1 MQSPDDKPLWQ
12 ILESLLAKLKPAQRA
27 LAQSFVDQARR
38 SATGHIPLTE
48 LLQSHFGDNASN
60 RALAGLRQSKK
71 RLNEELAALG
81 AGIELVVDESGKLE
95 TRTCYLQAP
104 ASKGAEI
111 EELADVLNYDRDRG
125 KHVAPKARPLNE
137 SVTVEIPISYSHVN
151 KKLVRELHERL
162 QKVLDARQSK
172 ARHFLRRDERDT
184 ELSAPFD
191 PQIAALFKDGS
202 IALFMLSVDFFDS
215 GYCQKK
221 EVPKFIDT
229 KGKNRKGKRAICVPV
244 ALEHPHLEHV
254 PKKFKQRV
262 IAFHEGSDERKKSWR
277 QLCEEGRAS
286 DKDAYLHYIADEIIK
301 AAEAL
306 AWPDDPP
313 PDGSPSGRRDKRRRT
328 EDAIHE
334 LAGLIPK
341 DIDVERC
348 TQLRAKHLGTLD
360 RNHEDGLAASA
371 DEAGVDLIPTLI
383 EWAKDQT
390 APPFCALLGEYG
402 TGKTVSCQMLADQV
416 NTERKKPE
424 SGALPLAL
432 YFDLRRVDSK
442 RLGEFAVEPII
453 EQLLKSADH
462 AHKLKARELIDWV
475 RVNPALVIFDG
486 LDEVLVHLNP
496 KQGQDFTRA
505 LWSIYPPSHW
515 QRYAD
520 KDAAPIAAPANRPNT
535 VSKLLMSCRSHYFR
549 TIADERA
556 LLVGQDRE
564 SIRASD
570 YRAYLILPFNDEQ
583 ILDYLKRNFPQRDPA
598 RTIALIADIHN
609 LKELAQRPVL
619 LRHIGAELA
628 ALEQRKIAGQAI
640 NTAVLYGLFVERWL
654 SRDDAKH
661 QLSLPH
667 KEVLMEHLAAELT
680 RRGVRELGYERVE
693 DWLDR
698 FIAAR
703 PKWEGVYRATD
714 REILKEDLRT
724 ATFIVR
730 PDEKKFRFAHTSL
743 QEYFLAGYLLHGLMA
758 GEADSCRLPPPSS
771 ETFNFFAE
779 RWQVA
784 DADHDDRLPD
794 AQRTLAALLE
804 QAAPGRSETAFA
816 AWLAL
821 HRLGLQPLR
830 PAGFDLS
837 GCDLSGWAIGSGAEG
852 LTLGA
857 ANFSHANLMQSRW
870 QGVQL
875 EGVRLDQA
883 NLSDS
888 EWHEAHLDN
897 ATARGA
903 DLDGAIFRHSRLVN
917 ADFSEAEHSGAHY
930 LFCER
935 TGAQLPPTPPHR
947 IAPSEDNAALA
958 VLWPQQLTG
967 HTGWVSACGFSADGR
982 WLASGGDDGTLR
994 LWDVAGRREAHRFEG
1009 HNGQVS
1015 ACGFSADGCWLVSG
1029 GEDGAVRLW
1038 DVAGRREAHCFE
1050 GHTGWVSAC
1059 GFSADGR
1066 WMVSGGADGA
1076 VRLWDVAGRREAHCF
1091 EGHTGWVSACGFSA
1105 DGRWLASG
1113 GEDGAV
1119 RLWDLAGRREAH
1131 CFEGHTGAVRACGFS
1146 ADGHWL
1152 ASGGDDG
1159 AVRLWDVAGRREAH
1173 RFEGHA
1179 VRVFT
1184 CKFSTDGR
1192 WLASGGGDSAVRVW
1206 DVAGRC
1212 EAHRFE
1218 GHSGWVFAC
1227 DFSVD
1232 GRWLA
1237 SGGEDGA
1244 VRLWDVAGRRE
1255 THRFKRHIGAVKAC
1269 GFSADGR
1276 WLASGDND
1284 GTLRLWDVAGRHE
1297 AHCFA
1302 GPGWV
1307 SACGFSADGRWLASG
1322 GADGA
1327 VRLWDVDRRRE
1338 AHRFE
1343 GHTGWVSACG
1353 FSADGRWLASGG
1365 SDGTLR
1371 LWDVAG
1377 RCEAHRFEGHTSAV
1391 RACGFS
1397 ADGRWLATG
1406 GEEDGT
1412 LRLWDLAGRREAHC
1426 FEGHAGRVLACGFS
1440 ADGRWLASGG
1450 DDGAVRLWDVAG
1462 RCEEHSFKGHS
1473 DQVLTCGFSADG
1485 RWLASGGGDG
1495 AVRLWDVAGRC
1506 EEHSF
1511 EGHTGRVSAC
1521 GFSVD
1526 GRWLASGGG
1535 DGAVRLWDVADRVCR
1550 AVFYHLP
1557 NGETASADL
1566 DRGRFIAAT
1575 PNAWRYLGYGG
1586 LIDGEW
1592 QTYPAEVFG
1601 AIPPMGEIGMESL

>member
-38 SATGHIPLTE
+38 SAAGRIPLTE
-48 LLQSHFGDNASN
+48 LLQSHFGDKAESS
-60 RALAGLRQSKK
+60 ALTNLRQSKQ
-71 RLNEELAALG
+71 RLNKELAALS

-111 EELADVLNYDRDRG
+111 EELADALNYDRDRG

-137 SVTVEIPISYSHVN
+137 SITVEIPISYSHVN

-172 ARHFLRRDERDT
+172 TKHLLRRDERDT
-184 ELSAPFD
+184 ELSDTLD
-191 PQIAALFKDGS
+191 PQIAALFKNGA
-202 IALFMLSVDFFDS
+202 IALFMLSVDFFNS
-215 GYCQKK
+215 NYCQKR
-221 EVPKFIDT
+221 EVPKFIDA
-229 KGKNRKGKRAICVPV
+229 KGKNRSGRAICVPV
-244 ALEHPHLEHV
+244 ALEHQHLEHV

-262 IAFHEGSDERKKSWR
+262 IAFYEGLDERQKSWR
-277 QLCEEGRAS
+277 QLCEEGHESEKEAF
-286 DKDAYLHYIADEIIK
+286 LHRIADEIIK

-306 AWPDDPP
+306 AGPDAPS
-313 PDGSPSGRRDKRRRT
+313 PDGSPSGGRDKRRRT

-341 DIDVERC
+341 DIDVKRC

-360 RNHEDGLAASA
+360 RKNEDGLAARA
-371 DEAGVDLIPTLI
+371 DESGVDLIPTLI
-383 EWAKDQT
+383 EWVKDQT

-416 NTERKKPE
+416 NTERKKSE

-432 YFDLRRVDSK
+432 YFDLRRVDAK

-475 RVNPALVIFDG
+475 RANPALVIFDG
-486 LDEVLVHLNP
+486 LDEVLVHLSP

-520 KDAAPIAAPANRPNT
+520 KDAASTAAPANRPNT
-535 VSKLLMSCRSHYFR
+535 ASKLLMSCRSHYFR

-583 ILDYLKRNFPQRDPA
+583 ILDYLKRNFPQRDP
-598 RTIALIADIHN
+598 TQMIELIADIHN

-619 LRHIGAELA
+619 LGHIGAELA

-654 SRDDAKH
+654 RRDDAKH

-667 KEVLMEHLAAELT
+667 KQVLMEHLAAELT

-703 PKWEGVYRATD
+703 PDWESVYRATD

-743 QEYFLAGYLLHGLMA
+743 QEYFLAGYLLHGLMV
-758 GEADSCRLPPPSS
+758 GEADSCRLPPPSP
-771 ETFNFFAE
+771 ETFTFFAE

-784 DADHDDRLPD
+784 DADHDDRLPV

-804 QAAPGRSETAFA
+804 QTAPGRSETAFG

-830 PAGFDLS
+830 PIGFDLR
-837 GCDLSGWAIGSGAEG
+837 GCDLSGWTINGGAEG

-857 ANFSHANLMQSRW
+857 ADFRQADLMQSRW
-870 QGVQL
+870 YGVQL
-875 EGVRLDQA
+875 EGVRLDHA

-888 EWHEAHLDN
+888 EWNEAHLDN
-897 ATARGA
+897 ATAGGA
-903 DLDGAIFRHSRLVN
+903 DLDGAIFRYSRLVN
-917 ADFSEAEHSGAHY
+917 ADFSGAEHTGARY

-935 TGAQLPPTPPHR
+935 TGTQLSPIPPTR
-947 IAPSEDNAALA
+947 IAPRNDDAALA
-958 VLWPQQLTG
+958 VLQPQVLTGYFNGVSACTFSPDGRWLVVGGINGAVRLCEVAIRAETYHFDGPADQVMACTFSPDGRWLAAGWEDGTVRLWDVATRVEAHTFGWPSDGVMACAFSPDGCLLAAGGRDGAVKLWDVANQVEIHSFGGLGESVTACAFSPDMHWFASGGEDGTVRLWEVASCTCHILGGHNGGVAHCAFSPDGRWLASSGGDKTIKVWNVASRACAYIFSEHTSVITACTFSPGGRWLALGGEDGTVRLWDVASRAEIHVFSGAKSDIFACTFSPDGRWLAVGRNDDTVRLWDMTSRTDVYAFGWDSSDVFTCAFSPDGRWLAAGGFDGTIKIWEVVSGAKVHRFGGHDAYWIRTCAFSPDGRWLAVGGIAGKLKLWEVASQTEVHSFDG
-967 HTGWVSACGFSADGR
+967 HTGFVFDCVFSPDGRWLVSGGDDGTVRLWDVTNRTEVHAFGGHGRVRVCVFSPDGRWLAVGSSDGTVKLWEIANRIGAHTFDEFGTRVIACAFSLDGRWLAAVGDNGTLRQWEVASGIEVYTFGGISGSFNDCAFSPDGR
-982 WLASGGDDGTLR
+982 WLASGGDDGT
-994 LWDVAGRREAHRFEG
+994 
-1009 HNGQVS
+1009 
-1015 ACGFSADGCWLVSG
+1015 
-1029 GEDGAVRLW
+1029 
-1038 DVAGRREAHCFE
+1038 
-1050 GHTGWVSAC
+1050 
-1059 GFSADGR
+1059 
-1066 WMVSGGADGA
+1066 
-1076 VRLWDVAGRREAHCF
+1076 
-1091 EGHTGWVSACGFSA
+1091 
-1105 DGRWLASG
+1105 
-1113 GEDGAV
+1113 
-1119 RLWDLAGRREAH
+1119 
-1131 CFEGHTGAVRACGFS
+1131 
-1146 ADGHWL
+1146 
-1152 ASGGDDG
+1152 
-1159 AVRLWDVAGRREAH
+1159 
-1173 RFEGHA
+1173 
-1179 VRVFT
+1179 
-1184 CKFSTDGR
+1184 
-1192 WLASGGGDSAVRVW
+1192 
-1206 DVAGRC
+1206 
-1212 EAHRFE
+1212 
-1218 GHSGWVFAC
+1218 
-1227 DFSVD
+1227 
-1232 GRWLA
+1232 
-1237 SGGEDGA
+1237 
-1244 VRLWDVAGRRE
+1244 
-1255 THRFKRHIGAVKAC
+1255 
-1269 GFSADGR
+1269 
-1276 WLASGDND
+1276 
-1284 GTLRLWDVAGRHE
+1284 
-1297 AHCFA
+1297 
-1302 GPGWV
+1302 
-1307 SACGFSADGRWLASG
+1307 
-1322 GADGA
+1322 
-1327 VRLWDVDRRRE
+1327 
-1338 AHRFE
+1338 
-1343 GHTGWVSACG
+1343 
-1353 FSADGRWLASGG
+1353 
-1365 SDGTLR
+1365 
-1371 LWDVAG
+1371 
-1377 RCEAHRFEGHTSAV
+1377 
-1391 RACGFS
+1391 
-1397 ADGRWLATG
+1397 
-1406 GEEDGT
+1406 
-1412 LRLWDLAGRREAHC
+1412 
-1426 FEGHAGRVLACGFS
+1426 
-1440 ADGRWLASGG
+1440 
-1450 DDGAVRLWDVAG
+1450 
-1462 RCEEHSFKGHS
+1462 
-1473 DQVLTCGFSADG
+1473 
-1485 RWLASGGGDG
+1485 
-1495 AVRLWDVAGRC
+1495 
-1506 EEHSF
+1506 
-1511 EGHTGRVSAC
+1511 
-1521 GFSVD
+1521 
-1526 GRWLASGGG
+1526 
-1535 DGAVRLWDVADRVCR
+1535 VRLWDVADRVCR